1 MARRSLQASVEGI
14 KKAKQAFLRK
24 GWTQEYL
31 AGEVGLETRQPIW
44 KFFAGKPVD
53 RGVFSEICFQLDLQ
67 PEEIALQLQIDEPT
81 AEEKVQDLANEIDA
95 LVTRV
100 RSERHDKIQ
109 DQCGTL
115 HLLDIARP
123 VGLDDLYVEVNILE
137 EITSQRWLE
146 ISDLQG
152 FKPEEFDRLGLGKVR
167 QEQVPGLKA
176 VERYAK
182 LMVLGKPG
190 AGKTTFLQYLAIQC
204 NQGHFQS
211 GSVPIFIR
219 LKNFAEDA
227 LDEGNFSLLNYIN
240 QEFSRSGVSE
250 QDVETLL
257 NHGKTLILLDGL
269 DEVPEA
275 ASDEVIKQIR
285 KIAEKYYKNQLII
298 TCRIAA
304 QEYRFQGFT

>member
-67 PEEIALQLQIDEPT
+67 PEEIALQLQVDEPT
-81 AEEKVQDLANEIDA
+81 AEEKVQELAIEIDA
-95 LVTRV
+95 LVARV

-137 EITSQRWLE
+137 EITSYRWVD

-152 FKPEEFDRLGLGKVR
+152 FQPTEFDRLGLGKVR
-167 QEQVPGLKA
+167 QERVSGLKA
-176 VERYAK
+176 VE
-182 LMVLGKPG
+182 
-190 AGKTTFLQYLAIQC
+190 Q
-204 NQGHFQS
+204 H
-211 GSVPIFIR
+211 
-219 LKNFAEDA
+219 
-227 LDEGNFSLLNYIN
+227 
-240 QEFSRSGVSE
+240 
-250 QDVETLL
+250 
-257 NHGKTLILLDGL
+257 
-269 DEVPEA
+269 
-275 ASDEVIKQIR
+275 
-285 KIAEKYYKNQLII
+285 
-298 TCRIAA
+298 
-304 QEYRFQGFT
+304 